1 MDKNRN
7 VPEIDIVINQIF
19 LFNNFF
25 TGLREIKRNENIS
38 RYEPKKKKSPMDG
51 NGSMSNT

>member
-7 VPEIDIVINQIF
+7 IAEIDIAINQIF

-25 TGLREIKRNENIS
+25 TGLREIRRNENIS
-38 RYEPKKKKSPMDG
+38 RYAPKKKKSPIDG

>member
-1 MDKNRN
+1 MDKDKNI
-7 VPEIDIVINQIF
+7 PEIDIAINQIF

-25 TGLREIKRNENIS
+25 AGLREIKRNENIS